1 MKNLHRRAA
10 GAAVLA
16 LVAGAAHAELVQYT
30 FTDTN
35 GELRSLEPAAGTT
48 YLNPV
53 GTLQVALSGGID
65 RKLRLTVNDA
75 SGKSIQAETGTLIGA
90 ENRITVGGKSY
101 FGTVFNVPTPTEGQY
116 NVIAEVLSSTNAV
129 VQKDTY
135 QMMVDVTPPTVG
147 DIAWDLY
154 YWSRAPDG
162 IMKYAYLYARS
173 IKLLDVKDSG
183 SGVVKSG
190 WDVFGTQ
197 SGDSGKKF
205 ASGTPIYNSLDKLVS
220 IGSGQPGTG
229 AEAIRTGVEGKYNL
243 TFTVSDAAG
252 NQVKKTEPFYD
263 NSYCTPVVPKFL
275 GIFDPDATEDFMGNP
290 AFKGFVAPVGGVTVV
305 KEPISKTLWRHKRNR
320 YPGQP
325 GAEVFFDSIGYYKTL
340 QLLHTDEEYA
350 YFTIEGVTK
359 EDGTITWGHVARWN
373 NGSTSA
379 CGFFRVPAP
388 AISNEAL
395 PPGPASA
402 KEFYVDDWK
411 WIPASFMVT
420 NNIAVD
426 PPPKDRKMSK
436 VRLMSS
442 VRPYPQIVS
451 TDGSRKCTIPAGE
464 NSCIVENT
472 NIPFNVSGQNGG
484 YGGSTFAVNGNR
496 PEISVV
502 GDSFNVY
509 WDAADP
515 VIKDISRHDTSK
527 KEISFVVY
535 KHLSAGN
542 GNLSGNVKLTEIDAY
557 AISRLTGVKTKL
569 NRTEWKTE
577 GMNTSVTFSYG
588 NVPDGEVT
596 FEAFA
601 KDYHNNSAIKD
612 LLTFQNDALPPTL
625 SFNTGSSIASLDEIV
640 ISVADNATATPTIT
654 TVNLKGGPTND
665 DVFLSVRGLGGN
677 RYALE
682 YPVMF
687 PSLAEGEGY
696 TLTVGAKDDSG
707 NTATARTA
715 FLYEPARVSLA
726 NDPDGNLMIP
736 AVQHA
741 FKRPGNGNI
750 IETNPLTYKDGS
762 TVSGTYPVS
771 VMLRSDATVPLV
783 IQGVTLNPGE
793 TKVVIPA
800 VDFASSGGRISLSL
814 MPAQE
819 NVEGTS
825 RILVTTAAPN
835 APIVIANVG
844 VWKPAVTLQKS
855 ALQVLQGVQPVS
867 VKVSPAMGSR
877 CRITLIESEAMGSDV
892 VKDPVCLLQWDK
904 LPAGVEPSEASLSA
918 KATSVDL
925 VGQLAHVG
933 EHPLSYSL
941 FMFDMTGQKVL
952 VASGSETMTAT
963 TAMGSVSLAPATDVS
978 TVNRLI
984 QDLSF
989 KMSQASGTPSCTF
1002 TMIEQRAKNDALS
1015 RAPGTV
1021 SQQCY
1026 FEWLELPEGLAQDA
1040 MYDTPQVRGVLAD
1053 KKSHDLKWR
1062 LSLFTRTGE
1071 KVVLN
1076 EQTYAINAID
1086 PLEPALALTSKYQ
1099 LEGSEVVVVPMSESS
1114 FGLANISAV
1123 RSTLDIE
1130 VTRDAEVQATSVK
1143 PGNGASAVRAQRV
1156 LQAAPAA
1163 AWTVSQHKVRAS
1175 YNLIPEVF
1183 SEKALKV
1190 YLAPS
1195 LNIKPMVSV
1204 ESSQG
1209 IDSIPFPVKVA
1220 MFDRTKPN
1228 ALFEETT
1235 MGKWKARLVREMAY
1249 NKSEPLTEFADITDG
1264 FALFN
1269 VDLSKLDATSMRFNV
1284 EAVLESPVEGYART
1298 EVASRSTLVSIV
1310 RGGLIEGTIKASR
1323 LSGQAPFKTSLKLG
1337 LTDTKNTRYTG
1348 AVKWEVSTDGG
1359 ANWEAAAVDDHY
1371 KFQFTRS
1378 YDLGTY
1384 KVRANITNAHS
1395 GVAGY
1400 TEAVE
1405 VVAYLRPKAFIAGA
1419 RSHFVGSTATMQ
1431 ALLKSGDVVLNTEDY
1446 EIEWSVDGGTTFTAT
1461 GAELALQ
1468 ETDPKHIKIALRAKP
1483 KEAPEGDRAA
1493 FHLVRSS
1500 VDFLPVKPPRPY
1512 ISAPLRMEKGK
1523 TYTISAKTTMP
1534 YQNMSG
1540 EVKGYF
1546 TLPNGQQVEG
1556 ETTTYMAT
1564 EEDLQKEFVETKY
1577 TAWIDGFRERGAE
1590 ASSTARSRTWEYI
1603 FPNFGLEI
1611 RRSAS
1616 VSPATVTAILR
1627 PIGFTGRLE
1636 DPTYTWTLPEGT
1648 VVLEEKPTIRVFKLN
1663 SHGVFSIKV
1672 TIGDARGNQKVLEQ
1686 PVVLGE
1692 PNPYKVD
1699 LQHSASN
1706 AFNRE
1711 PLDVQLRPYV
1721 TGGHPLD
1728 RVASATYFVNGEAIE
1743 ATSSSAR
1750 ATLSAGDYAIRYVI
1764 TSRMGADAAGQID
1777 LTVQPNKP
1785 PVCKVTERATIGS
1798 RVYNADCTD
1807 PDGRVKLHEWTI
1819 NGQVAGTSSSR
1830 LSVNLKNGETAPNV
1844 VLVAIDDAGAR
1855 SAPVTAQPGR

>member
-10 GAAVLA
+10 CAAVLA

-35 GELRSLEPAAGTT
+35 GEIRSLEPAAGTT

-53 GTLQVALSGGID
+53 GTMQVALSGGID

-75 SGKSIQAETGTLIGA
+75 SGKTIQAETGALIGA
-90 ENRITVGGKSY
+90 NNRITVGGKSY
-101 FGTVFNVPTPTEGQY
+101 FGTVFNVPAPAEGQY
-116 NVIAEVLSSTNAV
+116 TIIAEVLSSTNAV
-129 VQKDTY
+129 MQKDTY
-135 QMMVDVTPPTVG
+135 QMMVDVTKPTVG
-147 DIAWDLY
+147 DVAWDLY

-162 IMKYAYLYARS
+162 IMKYAATYSKS
-173 IKLLDVKDSG
+173 IKLLGVTDSG
-183 SGVVKSG
+183 AGVGKAE
-190 WDVFGTQ
+190 WNVFGTQ
-197 SGDSGKKF
+197 GNNSGKKF
-205 ASGTPIYNSLDKLVS
+205 GSGAPLYISADNTIS
-220 IGSGQPGTG
+220 IGAGLPGTG
-229 AEAIRTGVEGKYNL
+229 AEKIRTNIEEKFNL
-243 TFTVSDAAG
+243 TFSVFDIAG
-252 NQVKKTEPFYD
+252 NKVEKTEPFYE
-263 NSYCTPVVPKFL
+263 NSVCSKERPTYL
-275 GIFDPDATEDFMGNP
+275 GIYDPDSSNVLLDVP
-290 AFKGFVAPVGGVTVV
+290 AFRGFVAPQNGKTVI
-305 KEPISKTLWRHKRNR
+305 KDAISKTLWRHKRNR

-325 GAEVFFDSIGYYKTL
+325 GSEVFFDSFGYYKTL
-340 QLLHTDEEYA
+340 ELVHTDEEYA

-359 EDGTITWGHVARWN
+359 EDGNIAWGHIARWN
-373 NGSTSA
+373 NGSGSS
-379 CGFFRVPAP
+379 CGFFSVPSP
-388 AISNEAL
+388 QFLPEAL
-395 PPGPASA
+395 PPGPVAV
-402 KEFYVDDWK
+402 KEFYVDNWK
-411 WIPASFMVT
+411 WIPYGFRVV
-420 NNIAVD
+420 NNVPGD
-426 PPPKDRKMSK
+426 EPPRDSKMSRIK
-436 VRLMSS
+436 FVSG
-442 VRPYPQIVS
+442 VRPYSQTAYV
-451 TDGSRKCTIPAGE
+451 DGVRRCEIPAGQD
-464 NSCIVENT
+464 SCIAENT
-472 NIPFNVSGQNGG
+472 NIPFNVSGQNGLFS
-484 YGGSTFAVNGNR
+484 GSSMVIITDR
-496 PEISVV
+496 PEIRVV
-502 GDSFNVY
+502 GDSFNVH
-509 WDAADP
+509 WDAAIP
-515 VIKDISRHDTSK
+515 VISEVTQHDVSK
-527 KEISFVVY
+527 KEFSFNVN
-535 KHLSAGN
+535 KRLSPGN
-542 GNLSGNVKLTEIDAY
+542 PNTSGNVKLTEVDAY
-557 AISRLTGVKTKL
+557 AVNNLTGEKFKL
-569 NRTEWKTE
+569 DRLNWKIV
-577 GMNTSVTFSYG
+577 GMDSSVSFSYA
-588 NVPDGEVT
+588 NVPNGDISIQ
-596 FEAFA
+596 AFA
-601 KDYHNNSAIKD
+601 NDYHNNSVTKD
-612 LLTFQNDALPPTL
+612 LLTFQNDALPPTV
-625 SFNTGSSIASLDEIV
+625 SFNTGSSIASLDEVV
-640 ISVADNATATPTIT
+640 ITVADNVTATPTIT
-654 TVNLKGGPTND
+654 SVNFKGGPTND

-696 TLTVGAKDDSG
+696 TLTVKAKDDSG
-707 NTATARTA
+707 NNVTTSTA

-762 TVSGTYPVS
+762 TISGTYPVS
-771 VMLRSDATVPLV
+771 VMLRSDAKVPLV

-1209 IDSIPFPVKVA
+1209 IDSIPYPVKVS

-1228 ALFEETT
+1228 ALFEEAT
-1235 MGKWKARLVREMAY
+1235 MGKWKARLIREMAY

-1298 EVASRSTLVSIV
+1298 EAASRSTLVSIV

-1395 GVAGY
+1395 GVSGY

-1546 TLPNGQQVEG
+1546 TLPNGQMVEG

-1764 TSRMGADAAGQID
+1764 NSRMGADAAGQID